1 MNTALV
7 FNIQKFSI
15 HDGPGIR
22 TTVFL
27 KGCPL
32 NCLWCHNP
40 ESQNFSKE
48 TMISKEKCTVCG
60 RCIDRCSKGAIEKC
74 NNEIVNDF
82 EKCIF
87 CGKCVDSCFNNAR
100 EIVGEELTLKEI
112 IKEIEKDRVF
122 YEESNGGVTFSG
134 GEAMC
139 QIEALGDMARSCKEK
154 GISVAVDTC
163 GYVPFSSFEKILNY
177 VDVFLYDIK
186 LMDNELH
193 KKYVGADN
201 TLILE
206 NLIKLSDSGANINL
220 RIPVI
225 SGINDNNETMEDII
239 GFIKNTNIRDVNL
252 LPYHDIA
259 KNKYDKLGK
268 EYKEDLMS
276 KPSEER
282 MEEIKKMFEKNGYK
296 VKIGG

>member
-1 MNTALV
+1 MNKALV

-22 TTVFL
+22 TTVFF

-32 NCLWCHNP
+32 SCLWCHNP
-40 ESQNFSKE
+40 ESQNFKKE
-48 TMISKEKCTVCG
+48 TMISKDKCTSCG
-60 RCIDRCSKGAIEKC
+60 RCITQC
-74 NNEIVNDF
+74 NNHVIKLCNNQIVNDF
-82 EKCIF
+82 DKCIS
-87 CGKCVDSCFNNAR
+87 CGNCLDFCFNNAR
-100 EIVGEELTLKEI
+100 ELVGEELTVAEI

-122 YEESNGGVTFSG
+122 YEASNGGVTFSG

-139 QIEALGDMARSCKEK
+139 QIEALEDMARSCKEK

-163 GYVPFSSFEKILNY
+163 GYAPFSSFERIMDN
-177 VDVFLYDIK
+177 VDLFLYDIK

-193 KKYVGADN
+193 KKYVGTDN
-201 TLILE
+201 GIILE
-206 NLIKLSDSGANINL
+206 NLIKLSERGANINL

-225 SGINDNNETMEDII
+225 SGINDDNETMESII
-239 GFIKNTNIRDVNL
+239 KFIENTNISDVNL

-259 KNKYDKLGK
+259 KNKYGKLGK
-268 EYKEDLMS
+268 EYKVDLMS
-276 KPSEER
+276 RPSEER

>member
-1 MNTALV
+1 MKGLIFDIRHYAV
-7 FNIQKFSI
+7 

-22 TTVFL
+22 TTVFM

-32 NCLWCHNP
+32 ACHWCHNP
-40 ESQNFSKE
+40 ESRLASAEPIITKRRIGEKVFDE
-48 TMISKEKCTVCG
+48 TETVG
-60 RCIDRCSKGAIEKC
+60 NRMTPHEVLQEVKKSGLFFD
-74 NNEIVNDF
+74 
-82 EKCIF
+82 
-87 CGKCVDSCFNNAR
+87 
-100 EIVGEELTLKEI
+100 
-112 IKEIEKDRVF
+112 
-122 YEESNGGVTFSG
+122 ESGGGITFSG
-134 GEAMC
+134 GEPML
-139 QIEALGDMARSCKEK
+139 QSEFLVEALKLCRAQE
-154 GISVAVDTC
+154 IHTAVDTC
-163 GYVPFSSFEKILNY
+163 GYAPFSSFEKIMDY

-193 KKYVGADN
+193 KEYVGTDN
-201 TLILE
+201 ILILE
-206 NLIKLSDSGANINL
+206 NLIKLSERGANINL

-225 SGINDNNETMEDII
+225 GGINDDNKTMESII
-239 GFIKNTNIRDVNL
+239 KLIENTNISDVNL

-259 KNKYDKLGK
+259 KNKYSKLGK

>member
-1 MNTALV
+1 MNKALI

-22 TTVFL
+22 TTVFF

-32 NCLWCHNP
+32 SCLWCHNP
-40 ESQNFSKE
+40 ESQNFKKE
-48 TMISKEKCTVCG
+48 TMISKDKCTLCG
-60 RCIDRCSKGAIEKC
+60 RCITKC
-74 NNEIVNDF
+74 NNHVIKLFNNKIVNDF
-82 EKCIF
+82 ENCIS
-87 CGKCVDSCFNNAR
+87 CGTCVDFCFNNAR
-100 EIVGEELTLKEI
+100 EVVGEELTVAEI

-122 YEESNGGVTFSG
+122 YDESNGGVTFSG
-134 GEAMC
+134 GEAMV
-139 QIEALGDMARSCKEK
+139 QIDALEDLARNCKEK

-163 GYVPFSSFEKILNY
+163 GYAPFSSFERIMDN
-177 VDVFLYDIK
+177 VDLFLYDIK

-193 KKYVGADN
+193 KKYVGTDN
-201 TLILE
+201 VLILE
-206 NLIKLSDSGANINL
+206 NLIKLSERGANINL

-225 SGINDNNETMEDII
+225 CGINDDNVTMESII
-239 GFIKNTNIRDVNL
+239 EFVKNTNIRDVNL

-282 MEEIKKMFEKNGYK
+282 MEEIKNMFEKYGYK